1 MGELSSEVSR
11 CEADFNREKNNEVL
25 KRQTQRS
32 PRFRGRKKFA
42 LIKKIVGGLCCQC
55 EGIPPK
61 LSVMMWVIAQ
71 LIEKYCEKCFK
82 KWKQREH

>member
-1 MGELSSEVSR
+1 MKFLKDRLKDRHVSE
-11 CEADFNREKNNEVL
+11 AA
-25 KRQTQRS
+25 
-32 PRFRGRKKFA
+32 KFA